1 MYNFTKKQKIIV
13 GIILAIMSIVL
24 INYVY
29 LRKPQTISDED
40 LNIYEEEDIQE
51 EEIKQE
57 EDKKE
62 IVVHVAG
69 AINVEG
75 IVFLKEGDRVSSA
88 IEKAGGVTQD
98 ADMSQVNL
106 AYQLEDG
113 MKIYIPKIGEY
124 KQELQENVTIPN
136 QVTNEKKTTKVN
148 INTATKE
155 ELETL
160 PGIGKST
167 AEKII
172 KYRQE
177 NKRFSKIDEIKEV
190 SGIGDAKFNS
200 IKDLITT

>member
-113 MKIYIPKIGEY
+113 MKIYIPKIGED

-190 SGIGDAKFNS
+190 SGIGDAKFES
-200 IKDLITT
+200 IKNQITV

>member
-113 MKIYIPKIGEY
+113 MKIYIPKIGED